1 MAKNTLLFSAHIY
14 RSDGIIRRVRVLEG
28 GQRADKHMHSGGLCS
43 RAFAGDSSQRTCSSY
58 AHTLFVTVRLRLLFI
73 KSTYFTVLK
82 NVIFSIR
89 ALHLSGSGPRAYHF
103 LHRALLAVLLPVL
116 PTAETQ

>member
-14 RSDGIIRRVRVLEG
+14 RSNGIIRRVRVLE
-28 GQRADKHMHSGGLCS
+28 
-43 RAFAGDSSQRTCSSY
+43 
-58 AHTLFVTVRLRLLFI
+58 
-73 KSTYFTVLK
+73 
-82 NVIFSIR
+82 